1 MVAAEHG
8 GVGGEGRRHL
18 SLVDRLL
25 CGRNVM
31 AVNRLALGGFAS
43 LLCGCLIKQ
52 QASNSVCLD
61 DANAN

>member
-1 MVAAEHG
+1 
-8 GVGGEGRRHL
+8 
-18 SLVDRLL
+18 
-25 CGRNVM
+25 M

-52 QASNSVCLD
+52 QASNYVCLD